1 MQTEDDFSTWGF
13 FDPQALRADRPAAI
27 AAHFDQGACAPH
39 ILPPRATRGWA
50 QDGAFFVHGQFPGSL
65 WGHAQ
70 LAVGLVGVAVESQS
84 LDVRV
89 GDLDLG
95 DVLAGETE
103 WQSALPELVFMLD
116 FAFGLGC
123 WSIKDTNVLE
133 LERGT
138 ELGERIGIVR
148 EKDGV
153 IIDVHLQRPS
163 VAQESGGK
171 EIEVGE
177 QEFWAI
183 DFGIDEHAATIV
195 EHIKHGKVQQ
205 AWGEPA
211 MGRSV

>member
-1 MQTEDDFSTWGF
+1 M
-13 FDPQALRADRPAAI
+13 
-27 AAHFDQGACAPH
+27 
-39 ILPPRATRGWA
+39 
-50 QDGAFFVHGQFPGSL
+50 
-65 WGHAQ
+65 
-70 LAVGLVGVAVESQS
+70 GVAVESQS

-123 WSIKDTNVLE
+123 WSIKDTNVVE

-205 AWGEPA
+205 AWGTS
-211 MGRSV
+211 MGNQRWGEASNCQSWPIWERCQRRTGACGRLGGLGWTKPF

>member
-1 MQTEDDFSTWGF
+1 M
-13 FDPQALRADRPAAI
+13 
-27 AAHFDQGACAPH
+27 
-39 ILPPRATRGWA
+39 
-50 QDGAFFVHGQFPGSL
+50 
-65 WGHAQ
+65 
-70 LAVGLVGVAVESQS
+70 VGVAVESQS